1 MLCGSRH
8 LLEVKD
14 DNVELMVVVVSQD
27 STSKLILLSLTLVLL
42 GILIAVVSSGG
53 VDQLL
58 PKRGDS
64 GGGNC
69 GDGIDND
76 NGGQAD
82 EDDPDCYSNPKLWEG
97 YDPSLTED
105 QPDND
110 V

>member
-1 MLCGSRH
+1 MSEGKEDKV
-8 LLEVKD
+8 EVK
-14 DNVELMVVVVSQD
+14 VVVESQD
-27 STSKLILLSLTLVLL
+27 SASKTILIALTLVLL

-53 VDQLL
+53 VDELL

-64 GGGNC
+64 GTGNC

-76 NGGQAD
+76 NGAQAD
-82 EDDPDCYSNPKLWEG
+82 EGDPDCYSNPNLLKG
-97 YDPSLTED
+97 YDPNLTED

>member
-1 MLCGSRH
+1 MSEGKEDKV
-8 LLEVKD
+8 EVK
-14 DNVELMVVVVSQD
+14 VVVESQD
-27 STSKLILLSLTLVLL
+27 SASKAILIALTLVLL

-53 VDQLL
+53 VDELL

-64 GGGNC
+64 GTGNC

-82 EDDPDCYSNPKLWEG
+82 EGDPDCYSNPNLWEG
-97 YDPSLTED
+97 YDPNLTED

-110 V
+110 I